1 MLSASACVQLKMNY
15 PLTQETHNEPPN
27 NVEAEESLIGSCLI
41 AGDAS
46 VLDVVAPIL
55 EPSDFFNARCRYMFD
70 ALLKVADR
78 NKPLDEI
85 HIVEELKSSGLLDE
99 VGGIPGIM
107 SVMDSATT
115 ELQAL
120 HYANLVSEKSKLR
133 SLIRQCRLA
142 QEAAQSGSDFNDIRS
157 KLEGSV
163 LDIDSKNSDGF
174 GVKSS
179 VKELVNDITLMKAG
193 EFTPNVVRTNVG
205 RLDLFLGNGGIAAGE
220 VLTLAAPTSCGKS
233 AFALY
238 VTLKAMIEQE
248 VPVGYFSFEMPQKQI
263 MKRMI
268 QSISGVNVRNIQDG
282 SADSDQADRFLKA
295 ASQAES
301 LPLFTS
307 HSVKSVEDLV
317 GQARYLVRKKGA
329 KLIVIDYLQLIG
341 FNSKGMSKCEGIAH
355 ISHRIKQMALDL
367 NVSVL
372 LLAQV
377 NREGAKRESGL
388 SLYDLKDSG
397 DIENDADVVLLM
409 WPEKGDVEASKG
421 SDHRGSYTGLFY
433 KLAKN
438 REGERDVMDSIKFY
452 HCTGRF
458 D

>member
-1 MLSASACVQLKMNY
+1 
-15 PLTQETHNEPPN
+15 
-27 NVEAEESLIGSCLI
+27 
-41 AGDAS
+41 
-46 VLDVVAPIL
+46 
-55 EPSDFFNARCRYMFD
+55 MFS
-70 ALLKVADR
+70 ALLALASK

-85 HIVEELKSSGLLDE
+85 HIVEELKASGSLDE
-99 VGGIPGIM
+99 VGGIQG
-107 SVMDSATT
+107 VMRMVDAATT

-120 HYANLVSEKSKLR
+120 HYANLIAEKSKLR
-133 SLIRQCRLA
+133 KLIRQCKLA
-142 QEAAQSGSDFNDIRS
+142 QEYALTGAKDFNEIRS
-157 KLEGSV
+157 ELEGSV
-163 LDIDSKNSDGF
+163 LDIDAKKSDGF
-174 GVKSS
+174 S
-179 VKELVNDITLMKAG
+179 VQDSVRELMDDINLMKSG
-193 EFTPNVVRTNVG
+193 DFVPNVVRTNVG

-238 VTLKAMIEQE
+238 VALKAMIEQK

-282 SADSDQADRFLKA
+282 TADSSQADRFLKA

-307 HSVKSVEDLV
+307 HSVKSIEDLV

-329 KLIVIDYLQLIG
+329 KLVVIDYLQLIG
-341 FNSKGMSKCEGIAH
+341 FNSKSMSKCEGIAH

-388 SLYDLKDSG
+388 GLYDLKDSG
-397 DIENDADVVLLM
+397 DIENDADAVVLM
-409 WPEKGDVEASKG
+409 WPERGDVESSKG
-421 SDHRGSYTGLFY
+421 KDDRGSYTSLFC
-433 KLAKN
+433 KIAKN
-438 REGERDVMDSIKFY
+438 REGERDVLDSVKFY

-458 D
+458 H

>member
-1 MLSASACVQLKMNY
+1 
-15 PLTQETHNEPPN
+15 
-27 NVEAEESLIGSCLI
+27 
-41 AGDAS
+41 
-46 VLDVVAPIL
+46 
-55 EPSDFFNARCRYMFD
+55 
-70 ALLKVADR
+70 
-78 NKPLDEI
+78 
-85 HIVEELKSSGLLDE
+85 
-99 VGGIPGIM
+99 
-107 SVMDSATT
+107 MD
-115 ELQAL
+115 
-120 HYANLVSEKSKLR
+120 
-133 SLIRQCRLA
+133 
-142 QEAAQSGSDFNDIRS
+142 DI
-157 KLEGSV
+157 
-163 LDIDSKNSDGF
+163 N
-174 GVKSS
+174 
-179 VKELVNDITLMKAG
+179 LMKSG
-193 EFTPNVVRTNVG
+193 DFVPNVVRTNVG

-238 VTLKAMIEQE
+238 VALKAMIEQK
-248 VPVGYFSFEMPQKQI
+248 VTVGYFSFEMPQKQI

-282 SADSDQADRFLKA
+282 TADSSQADRFLKA

-307 HSVKSVEDLV
+307 HSVKSIEDLV

-329 KLIVIDYLQLIG
+329 KLVVIDYLQLIG
-341 FNSKGMSKCEGIAH
+341 FNSKSMSKCEGIAH

-397 DIENDADVVLLM
+397 DIENDADAVLLM
-409 WPEKGDVEASKG
+409 WPEKGDVESSK
-421 SDHRGSYTGLFY
+421 SKDDRGSYTSLFC
-433 KLAKN
+433 KIAKN
-438 REGERDVMDSIKFY
+438 REGERDVLDSVKFY

-458 D
+458 H

>member
-1 MLSASACVQLKMNY
+1 
-15 PLTQETHNEPPN
+15 
-27 NVEAEESLIGSCLI
+27 
-41 AGDAS
+41 
-46 VLDVVAPIL
+46 
-55 EPSDFFNARCRYMFD
+55 MFS
-70 ALLKVADR
+70 ALLKLASK

-85 HIVEELKSSGLLDE
+85 HIVEELKSSGSLDE
-99 VGGIPGIM
+99 VGGVQG
-107 SVMDSATT
+107 VMRMVDAATT
-115 ELQAL
+115 ELQAM
-120 HYANLVSEKSKLR
+120 HYANLIAEKSKLR
-133 SLIRQCRLA
+133 KLIRQCKLA
-142 QEAAQSGSDFNDIRS
+142 QEYALTGTKDFNDIRS
-157 KLEGSV
+157 ELEGSV
-163 LDIDSKNSDGF
+163 LDIDAKNSDGF
-174 GVKSS
+174 S
-179 VKELVNDITLMKAG
+179 VQDSVRELMDDINLMKSG
-193 EFTPNVVRTNVG
+193 DFVPNVVRTNVG

-238 VTLKAMIEQE
+238 VALKAMIEQK
-248 VPVGYFSFEMPQKQI
+248 VTVGYFSFEMPQKQI

-282 SADSDQADRFLKA
+282 TADSSQADRFLKA

-307 HSVKSVEDLV
+307 HSVKSIEDLV

-329 KLIVIDYLQLIG
+329 KLVVIDYLQLIG
-341 FNSKGMSKCEGIAH
+341 FNSKSMSKCEGIAH

-397 DIENDADVVLLM
+397 DIENDADAVLLM
-409 WPEKGDVEASKG
+409 
-421 SDHRGSYTGLFY
+421 
-433 KLAKN
+433 
-438 REGERDVMDSIKFY
+438 
-452 HCTGRF
+452 
-458 D
+458 

>member
-1 MLSASACVQLKMNY
+1 
-15 PLTQETHNEPPN
+15 
-27 NVEAEESLIGSCLI
+27 
-41 AGDAS
+41 
-46 VLDVVAPIL
+46 
-55 EPSDFFNARCRYMFD
+55 MFS
-70 ALLKVADR
+70 ALLALASK

-85 HIVEELKSSGLLDE
+85 HIVEELKASGSLDE
-99 VGGIPGIM
+99 VGGLQG
-107 SVMDSATT
+107 VMRMVDAATT

-120 HYANLVSEKSKLR
+120 HYANLIAEKSKLR
-133 SLIRQCRLA
+133 KLIRQCKLA
-142 QEAAQSGSDFNDIRS
+142 QEYALTGAKDFNEIRS
-157 KLEGSV
+157 ELEGSV
-163 LDIDSKNSDGF
+163 LDIDAKKSDGF
-174 GVKSS
+174 S
-179 VKELVNDITLMKAG
+179 VQDSVRELMDDINLMKSG
-193 EFTPNVVRTNVG
+193 DFVPNVVRTNVG

-238 VTLKAMIEQE
+238 VALKAMIEQK

-282 SADSDQADRFLKA
+282 TADSSQADRFLKA

-307 HSVKSVEDLV
+307 HSVKSIEDLV

-329 KLIVIDYLQLIG
+329 KLVVIDYLQLIG
-341 FNSKGMSKCEGIAH
+341 FNSKSMSKCEGIAH

-388 SLYDLKDSG
+388 GLYDLKDSG
-397 DIENDADVVLLM
+397 DIENDADAVVLM
-409 WPEKGDVEASKG
+409 WPERGDVESSKG
-421 SDHRGSYTGLFY
+421 KDDRGSYTSLFC
-433 KLAKN
+433 KIAKN
-438 REGERDVMDSIKFY
+438 REGERDVLDSVKFY

-458 D
+458 H